1 MCVFCK
7 IIEGSIPSTVVYE
20 DEIVKCIL
28 DLSQAGVGHTLVI
41 PKKHYA
47 NVLEIDP
54 DTFSYAMKIAKR
66 IAEAQV
72 KAFNCDGVNILNN
85 CGEAAGQTVFHLHI
99 HVIPRFKNETVD
111 IKWIDHSQNF
121 DSKNFEDIK
130 DQIVKYLKK

>member
-7 IIEGSIPSTVVYE
+7 IIDGTIPSTVVYE

-41 PKKHYA
+41 PKKHYD

-54 DTFSYAMKIAKR
+54 DTFAYAMKIAKK

-72 KAFNCDGVNILNN
+72 KAFAEEGHVAIRNI
-85 CGEAAGQTVFHLHI
+85 
-99 HVIPRFKNETVD
+99 RR
-111 IKWIDHSQNF
+111 
-121 DSKNFEDIK
+121 DSLEDIK
-130 DQIVKYLKK
+130 KLELPEDEEKHMDKEIQDLVSEYNKKIDDILKLKEEELLTV

>member
-7 IIEGSIPSTVVYE
+7 IIDGTIPSTVVYE

-41 PKKHYA
+41 PKKHYD

-54 DTFSYAMKIAKR
+54 DTFAYAMKIAKK

-99 HVIPRFKNETVD
+99 HVIPRFKNDNVT
-111 IKWIDHSQNF
+111 IKWIDHSDKFDANNF
-121 DSKNFEDIK
+121 NDIK
-130 DQIVKYLKK
+130 NEIVKYL